1 MTWKEYAAFLYL
13 RRSGDTETAI
23 VTCPAQNSLAAK
35 RVIET
40 KIVRQPREGLT
51 SLWLKGEPHMKKWY
65 AIAAVVLAAVAAK
78 AATVVAAVSG
88 SGRCPFCH
96 H

>member
-1 MTWKEYAAFLYL
+1 
-13 RRSGDTETAI
+13 
-23 VTCPAQNSLAAK
+23 
-35 RVIET
+35 
-40 KIVRQPREGLT
+40 
-51 SLWLKGEPHMKKWY
+51 MKKWY

-78 AATVVAAVSG
+78 AATVVAAVTG